1 MIREGTGVIF
11 APNNPTEQIHSAAP
25 PRVHHENA
33 NPNNKVM
40 REASVHVQ

>member
-1 MIREGTGVIF
+1 MIREGAGVIVYKNERL
-11 APNNPTEQIHSAAP
+11 ASEGP

-33 NPNNKVM
+33 NPNQKIK